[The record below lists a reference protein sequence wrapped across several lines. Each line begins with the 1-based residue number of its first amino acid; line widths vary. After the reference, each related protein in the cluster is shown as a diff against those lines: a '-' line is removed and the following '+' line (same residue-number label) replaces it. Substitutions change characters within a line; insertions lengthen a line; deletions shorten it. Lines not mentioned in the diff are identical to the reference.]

1 MNEKIVSR
9 DIAVRHLDR
18 ERSAG
23 RRVVF
28 TNGCFDLLHL
38 GHVRYLDAARRLG
51 ERLVVGLNSDAS
63 VARIKGPRR
72 PINPQTDR
80 AEMLA
85 ALACVDWV
93 VIFDE
98 DDPLDLITCLRPDIL
113 VKGADWPKDQIV
125 GADVVLAGGGRVE
138 TIAVVPGVST
148 STLIDRIVSRY
159 AGGGPA

>member
-1 MNEKIVSR
+1 
-9 DIAVRHLDR
+9 
-18 ERSAG
+18 
-23 RRVVF
+23 
-28 TNGCFDLLHL
+28 
-38 GHVRYLDAARRLG
+38 
-51 ERLVVGLNSDAS
+51 
-63 VARIKGPRR
+63 
-72 PINPQTDR
+72 
-80 AEMLA
+80 MLA

-159 AGGGPA
+159 AGEGPA

>member
-9 DIAVRHLDR
+9 DIAVRRLDR

-23 RRVVF
+23 RRIVF

-38 GHVRYLDAARRLG
+38 GHVRYLEAARRLG

-72 PINPQTDR
+72 PINPQADR
-80 AEMLA
+80 AELLA
-85 ALACVDWV
+85 ALACVDLV

-98 DDPLDLITCLRPDIL
+98 DDPLRLITCLRPDIL

-125 GADVVLAGGGRVE
+125 GADAVLADGGRVE
-138 TIAVVPGVST
+138 TIAVVPDVST
-148 STLIDRIVSRY
+148 SILIDRIVARY
-159 AGGGPA
+159 AGGGAA